1 MTMFDHV
8 AQILE
13 AVQSPPIEKTTNTI
27 ETLRCLMPSKINT
40 AKTSSN
46 GSTRALFPK
55 PNRDQSISDWANQYT
70 PINS

>member
-1 MTMFDHV
+1 MTTFDHL

-40 AKTSSN
+40 TKTCSN
-46 GSTRALFPK
+46 GSTNAF
-55 PNRDQSISDWANQYT
+55 ISK
-70 PINS
+70 

>member
-1 MTMFDHV
+1 MATFDHV

-40 AKTSSN
+40 AKT
-46 GSTRALFPK
+46 RDLFSK
-55 PNRDQSISDWANQYT
+55 PNRDQSIADWANQYT
-70 PINS
+70 PINSPIA